1 MGIGKGVTVSVVVAL
16 FVALGEINR
25 LSGQVLDDQ
34 ARTVVHR
41 LMGPGALGNVAGWS
55 ATFPAYAS
63 ERATW
68 LGIYLALDVVLVAL
82 YGIVIANWLATQG
95 ADVLAWVLRALAVVD
110 LLEDG
115 FALVTVHTR
124 STALGTV
131 TAYLSFA
138 KWLVVLAAVAV
149 VGYGVLQPA
158 VRAQIWVWL
167 RALYFQRF
175 SILAVVPIA
184 VLTIPAGSDLLDQL
198 PDVQRRWLGDG
209 QGMVHFAAAAA
220 SVAVVTI
227 GVLVL
232 GRLRSGATWQRTPGS
247 VAGEERANLWLGL
260 LVPAVIVVAFVV
272 IGLRGGGPPW
282 GMPGLEPQRLAVFL
296 AVPLL
301 IIGLSAV
308 IRAQLDAAGGTT
320 TWWTSHFEALPH
332 RVPTPEVKR
341 AIVIAGDVLR
351 RSRSSSPPSVWSVV
365 HRGRGARGRGS
376 GRHLDRAAVAVARGR
391 PHRPRLAGGPLAER
405 PRHRRQPRGR

>member
-34 ARTVVHR
+34 ARTWSFTT

-68 LGIYLALDVVLVAL
+68 LGIYLALDVVLIAL

-149 VGYGVLQPA
+149 VGYGLLQPA
-158 VRAQIWVWL
+158 VRAQVWVWL

-282 GMPGLEPQRLAVFL
+282 SMPGLEPQRLAVFL

-301 IIGLSAV
+301 IIGC
-308 IRAQLDAAGGTT
+308 
-320 TWWTSHFEALPH
+320 
-332 RVPTPEVKR
+332 
-341 AIVIAGDVLR
+341 
-351 RSRSSSPPSVWSVV
+351 PP
-365 HRGRGARGRGS
+365 
-376 GRHLDRAAVAVARGR
+376 
-391 PHRPRLAGGPLAER
+391 
-405 PRHRRQPRGR
+405 